1 TTCVSL
7 QNCCADYDQF
17 CLQPF
22 PYSASMLGGSI
33 FTLSNI
39 TFPPTERIL
48 CRYKGGIVIEGFVNA
63 EGHAHCITPLLFEK
77 GWVPFDVSTD
87 GVNFDRSGEYLSG
100 KGLIIV
106 ISLTAILANATRWQ
120 YYGTPNTVLGELQM
134 TWNSSLIISAER
146 VNIELWG
153 YREVNSTPGTG
164 RGNTNPLKAEWTYL
178 YSLGKNLS
186 NSGVFSFLPKPTQKP
201 LSDWELGSIH
211 VRSASHADGARNVQ
225 GLWSEEHTLAWH
237 LEQAFRDDSTGWALA
252 KCLQWDTYENS
263 LPNFMEELK
272 DCPCTLA
279 LARADTGRFEA
290 DYSCDMDKGSVC
302 IYHPGSFHCVRSIQ
316 ASPTYGS
323 GQQCCYDKT
332 GAQILTGDSTS
343 GSSPDRVHEMGSH
356 PYRVA
361 TRVPGL
367 SHWLADVQSYFYCC
381 LWSDHCDVY
390 FARRSS
396 MDCRRYE
403 PPRSGVVIGDGNFVT
418 FDNLE
423 YTFNG
428 RGEYDLV
435 TSPDKELSVQ
445 VRTEQVKLK
454 SGALREATRLSSV
467 AMREGSSD
475 VVEVRLAG
483 GQMGSL
489 QVLRNQRAMPF
500 TEQSRMDLHGV
511 FMSSPCPENV
521 TVMFASGVGLEV
533 RAYQGLMTVTVL
545 LPTAYTNHTH
555 GLLGQMNSDLS
566 DDLQTRLGQVLPS
579 ANATPEGIF
588 SFGASWDIL
597 NETFLFTYDSK
608 YLLDTHT
615 RTPDSG
621 SGLTPALYVPEDAGG
636 PLAEDTLRVLQIHQA
651 LQQTLQPVV
660 ACGWLPS
667 PKNGTK
673 HGKLYIQG
681 GNLSFSC
688 DDGYTLTGSL
698 QRSCL
703 PNGSWSGEQA
713 YCT

>member
-1 TTCVSL
+1 
-7 QNCCADYDQF
+7 
-17 CLQPF
+17 
-22 PYSASMLGGSI
+22 
-33 FTLSNI
+33 
-39 TFPPTERIL
+39 
-48 CRYKGGIVIEGFVNA
+48 
-63 EGHAHCITPLLFEK
+63 
-77 GWVPFDVSTD
+77 
-87 GVNFDRSGEYLSG
+87 
-100 KGLIIV
+100 
-106 ISLTAILANATRWQ
+106 AILANATRWQ

-153 YREVNSTPGTG
+153 YREG
-164 RGNTNPLKAEWTYL
+164 TNPLKAEWTYL

-186 NSGVFSFLPKPTQKP
+186 NSGVFSFLPKPTQSRSP
-201 LSDWELGSIH
+201 WELGSIH

-356 PYRVA
+356 LQSS

-403 PPRSGVVIGDGNFVT
+403 PPRSATGVVIGDGNFVT

-445 VRTEQVKLK
+445 VRTEQV
-454 SGALREATRLSSV
+454 LREATRLSSV

-533 RAYQGLMTVTVL
+533 CLPGLMTVTVL

-566 DDLQTRLGQVLPS
+566 DDKPVWGLS
-579 ANATPEGIF
+579 NATPEGIF
-588 SFGASWDIL
+588 SFGASWGIL
-597 NETFLFTYDSK
+597 NQTSLFTYDSK
-608 YLLDTHT
+608 YLLDTHPHA
-615 RTPDSG
+615 RHGP
-621 SGLTPALYVPEDAGG
+621 GLTPALYVPEDAGG
-636 PLAEDTLRVLQIHQA
+636 PL
-651 LQQTLQPVV
+651 
-660 ACGWLPS
+660 
-667 PKNGTK
+667 
-673 HGKLYIQG
+673 
-681 GNLSFSC
+681 
-688 DDGYTLTGSL
+688 
-698 QRSCL
+698 
-703 PNGSWSGEQA
+703 
-713 YCT
+713 